1 MKAPAKYVF
10 CAVCV
15 VGLVGTASL
24 VQSQTQNVSPP
35 NRIDRVALQDA
46 TAGQA
51 PPSAPQPD
59 TAVPPPAGAASDKV
73 VELTRGP
80 INQGFAEMTNMTP
93 QPSPPVVKQPP
104 APIDEA
110 PPDAR
115 PDNPDSTWVPGYWS
129 WDAEGNNYI
138 WVSGSWR
145 VPPPGHRWIP
155 GYWSESSFVRTRF
168 RSRIFAD

>member
-93 QPSPPVVKQPP
+93 QLSSLVMRQPP
-104 APIDEA
+104 
-110 PPDAR
+110 
-115 PDNPDSTWVPGYWS
+115 
-129 WDAEGNNYI
+129 
-138 WVSGSWR
+138 
-145 VPPPGHRWIP
+145 
-155 GYWSESSFVRTRF
+155 
-168 RSRIFAD
+168 